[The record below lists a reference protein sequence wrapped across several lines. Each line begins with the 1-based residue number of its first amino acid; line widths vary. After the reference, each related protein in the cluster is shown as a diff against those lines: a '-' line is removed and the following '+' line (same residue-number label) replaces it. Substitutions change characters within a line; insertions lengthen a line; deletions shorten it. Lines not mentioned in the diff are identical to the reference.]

1 MPINVAAGEQSEKHR
16 RFWTDSPLSGS
27 HLRKNFLLLLIFFFP
42 ILTATVN
49 HAGSTIYG
57 LLTVLSFFYCRGGLR
72 LISPKEKRF
81 LMGFLLFFSLSCL
94 SLLMTEDLRVG
105 VQRLERYAR
114 FVVLIPIYLML
125 RGQAIDTGEVFLVG
139 VLSALFMMLGH
150 AFYEVYV
157 LNASVVSGAYNRIIM
172 GDLAILFSGLIFIR
186 MLFYRKN
193 KIDFFFSILAVMA
206 GLHVTLLA
214 GSRNAFLFVPF
225 ITISLLC
232 LYRKR
237 LSRRGWQGVITGL
250 ILLSFFLATV
260 QPERLVEGLNS
271 IWVNF
276 KTFSAESN
284 SGTVGERLVMWR
296 NSLLIFKDSPVFG
309 TGMGDFMHDS
319 IILLEKGLSYKSDFA
334 VHSTNAHSIYFMLL
348 AEGGLVGLSVL
359 LLVLFVLP
367 YHFAYVLWKETL
379 DTSVHLYALLALVS
393 ILAFAWF
400 GLSESWVN
408 RNSII
413 NAYCMTL
420 LVFISSA
427 ANRAE
432 EIDGSI
438 EANEKILPIPGEYP
452 LTSSAHLH

>member
-1 MPINVAAGEQSEKHR
+1 MPINVAAGKQSEKHR
-16 RFWTDSPLSGS
+16 RFWLGFSLSAS
-27 HLRKNFLLLLIFFFP
+27 QVAKNFLLLLIFLFP

-49 HAGSTIYG
+49 HAGSTLYG
-57 LLTVLSFFYCRGGLR
+57 LLTVLSFFYCREGLR
-72 LISPKEKRF
+72 LTSPKEKRF
-81 LMGFLLFFSLSCL
+81 LMGFVLFFVFSCL

-125 RGQAIDTGEVFLVG
+125 RGQAIDTGKIFLSGVFAAV
-139 VLSALFMMLGH
+139 FMMLGQ

-157 LNASVVSGAYNRIIM
+157 LNAVVVSGAYNRIIM
-172 GDLAILFSGLIFIR
+172 GDLAILFSSLIFIR
-186 MLFYRKN
+186 MLFFRKN
-193 KIDFFFSILAVMA
+193 KIDFFFSILAVIA
-206 GLHVTLLA
+206 GLYVTLLA
-214 GSRNAFLFVPF
+214 GSRNAFLFLPF
-225 ITISLLC
+225 ITISLLW

-237 LSRRGWQGVITGL
+237 LSRRGWKGIITA
-250 ILLSFFLATV
+250 LLLFSFFLATA
-260 QPERLVEGLNS
+260 QPDRLVEGLNS
-271 IWVNF
+271 LWINF
-276 KTFSAESN
+276 KTFSAES
-284 SGTVGERLVMWR
+284 STGTVGERLVMWR
-296 NSLLIFKDSPVFG
+296 NSFLIFKDSPVFG

-359 LLVLFVLP
+359 ILVLFVLP
-367 YHFAYVLWKETL
+367 YRFAYVLWKETV
-379 DTSVHLYALLALVS
+379 DTSVHVYALLALVS

-400 GLSESWVN
+400 GLSESWIN

-413 NAYCMTL
+413 NAYCITL

-432 EIDGSI
+432 ELHANVEADESI
-438 EANEKILPIPGEYP
+438 VTLPAEYP
-452 LTSSAHLH
+452 CW